1 MADYEAHE
9 QRRYT
14 ALLVQHPR
22 IRRLADLRRILGT
35 TQTLAK
41 LSGSPR
47 PWRAERCEVL
57 APRNLYPSHRRE
69 DDARRTDN
77 GWHGHDVYLAVRE
90 GDGDACFGLIA
101 SPYTQLLKR
110 MATALRDGLDGP
122 APRYLAVNM
131 RTVYAAL
138 AEGASGLLATKVTMQ
153 MLNEPGLELVS
164 LSGRNPLNSNLHAA
178 IEHVASPYSIR
189 TEVVGSDNQCRV
201 NADRHGNLWW
211 YQAEESRF
219 PRALDFIEHL
229 RDWSALNPVRNL
241 PLSRAE
247 DPEDE

>member
-14 ALLVQHPR
+14 ALLVQHPGLQR
-22 IRRLADLRRILGT
+22 MADLRRVLGT

-47 PWRAERCEVL
+47 PWKAERSEVL
-57 APRNLYPSHRRE
+57 APRNLYPTHRRE
-69 DDARRTDN
+69 DEARQSADGR
-77 GWHGHDVYLAVRE
+77 HGHDVYLAMRE
-90 GDGDACFGLIA
+90 GDGDGCFGLVA

-110 MATALRDGLDGP
+110 MATVLRQGLDGP
-122 APRYLAVNM
+122 APRYLAVSM

-138 AEGASGLLATKVTMQ
+138 AQGPAGLVATKVTMQ

-189 TEVVGSDNQCRV
+189 TEVVGSVNRCRV

-211 YQAEESRF
+211 YQADESRF
-219 PRALDFIEHL
+219 PRALEFIECL
-229 RDWSALNPVRNL
+229 RDWSALNPVRSL